1 MKITAAVMRE
11 KGGQFQLE
19 EIELDEPRDN
29 EVLVRM
35 VATGVCHTDTLPRD
49 QVVPAPFPAVYGHE
63 GAGVVEK
70 VGRDVTKLQPGDHV
84 VMSCG
89 FCGQCDTC
97 MTGSPMYCRHFFKF
111 NFGFARGDG
120 SALMKK
126 GEEVVHG
133 GFFSQSSFA
142 TYALGTERSVVK
154 MPSDVPL
161 ERMGPLGCGVQTGAG
176 AVINSLKVQAGDS
189 LAIFG
194 AGAVGLSALLAAVV
208 SGCATRICV
217 DLNEQRLALAKELGA
232 THVLNPTEVDVVAE
246 IQKITGGGAKF
257 SLETSGSLKALRQAV
272 DSIQILGECGM
283 IGAPAFGSEIG
294 LDTWGLLLGRKIR
307 GICEGDSVPDIFIPK
322 LVELYKQGRFPFDK
336 LVKLYPFEQINQA
349 VGDSER
355 GKTIKAVLQFA

>member
-1 MKITAAVMRE
+1 MPVA
-11 KGGQFQLE
+11 
-19 EIELDEPRDN
+19 
-29 EVLVRM
+29 
-35 VATGVCHTDTLPRD
+35 VATLVI
-49 QVVPAPFPAVYGHE
+49 
-63 GAGVVEK
+63 
-70 VGRDVTKLQPGDHV
+70 
-84 VMSCG
+84 
-89 FCGQCDTC
+89 
-97 MTGSPMYCRHFFKF
+97 
-111 NFGFARGDG
+111 ARN
-120 SALMKK
+120 SA
-126 GEEVVHG
+126 
-133 GFFSQSSFA
+133 S
-142 TYALGTERSVVK
+142 
-154 MPSDVPL
+154 
-161 ERMGPLGCGVQTGAG
+161 
-176 AVINSLKVQAGDS
+176 
-189 LAIFG
+189 
-194 AGAVGLSALLAAVV
+194 GLSALLAAVV